1 MQGRQATVSIA
12 SQSIDVADVIDKGRL
27 SSFQKW
33 TLALCGLVALLD
45 GVDTFSIGVAASSIA
60 AKLQIPLS
68 SFGPVFS
75 AATLGA
81 TVGAFAFGPLA
92 DRFGRKSMLI
102 IATLLF
108 SVFTFATALA
118 NSFESLIALRF
129 LAGVGLGGATPCFLA
144 LASEYAP
151 RRIRASIISALWA
164 SFPLGGMIGGFLNS
178 YLIGA
183 YGWQSLFYVGGVVPF
198 IVAILVAIFVP
209 ESIRYLIS
217 HNAPSARV
225 AGILDRLAPGIASP
239 GATFVSREKAL
250 PGAPVKHL
258 FSEQRAL
265 STVLLWVPFFLAFGV
280 LTIVVLWVPAL
291 LRQNGMAAS
300 DTAIVVAFHG
310 LGAFIGMAIAGR
322 LLERFGAAMALAP
335 AFLIG
340 AVFTAALG
348 SVGTSVVLASVFDGL
363 VGLFVGIGASGMIAL
378 SSLVYPTAIRSTG
391 IGWAMG
397 MGRLGQVFSP
407 LATGAMLQ
415 AGWTIDRM
423 FLIIAIAP
431 VLAAIVVPL
440 IKLARGASPATKAN
454 RIAQEALG

>member
-1 MQGRQATVSIA
+1 
-12 SQSIDVADVIDKGRL
+12 
-27 SSFQKW
+27 
-33 TLALCGLVALLD
+33 
-45 GVDTFSIGVAASSIA
+45 
-60 AKLQIPLS
+60 
-68 SFGPVFS
+68 
-75 AATLGA
+75 
-81 TVGAFAFGPLA
+81 
-92 DRFGRKSMLI
+92 
-102 IATLLF
+102 
-108 SVFTFATALA
+108 
-118 NSFESLIALRF
+118 
-129 LAGVGLGGATPCFLA
+129 
-144 LASEYAP
+144 
-151 RRIRASIISALWA
+151 
-164 SFPLGGMIGGFLNS
+164 
-178 YLIGA
+178 
-183 YGWQSLFYVGGVVPF
+183 
-198 IVAILVAIFVP
+198 
-209 ESIRYLIS
+209 
-217 HNAPSARV
+217 
-225 AGILDRLAPGIASP
+225 
-239 GATFVSREKAL
+239 
-250 PGAPVKHL
+250 
-258 FSEQRAL
+258 
-265 STVLLWVPFFLAFGV
+265 V

-363 VGLFVGIGASGMIAL
+363 VGLFVGIGACGMIAL

-440 IKLARGASPATKAN
+440 IKLARGASPATEAN
-454 RIAQEALG
+454 GVAQEALG

>member
-1 MQGRQATVSIA
+1 MLGRQTTVSSGYRA
-12 SQSIDVADVIDKGRL
+12 IDVADVIDKGRL
-27 SSFQKW
+27 SQFQIR
-33 TLALCGLVALLD
+33 TVALCGLVALLD
-45 GVDTFSIGVAASSIA
+45 GVDTFSIGVAASSIS

-68 SFGPVFS
+68 SFGPVFA

-102 IATLLF
+102 VATLLF
-108 SVFTFATALA
+108 SAFTFVTALA
-118 NSFESLIALRF
+118 DSFESLIAFRF
-129 LAGVGLGGATPCFLA
+129 LAGLGLGGATPCFLA

-164 SFPLGGMIGGFLNS
+164 SFPLGGMLGGFLNS
-178 YLIGA
+178 YLISA
-183 YGWQSLFYVGGVVPF
+183 YGWQSLFYVGGVVPLV
-198 IVAILVAIFVP
+198 VAILVAIFAP

-217 HNAPSARV
+217 HNAPSARI
-225 AGILDRLAPGIASP
+225 AGIADRLAPGLASP
-239 GATFVSREKAL
+239 VATFVAREKAR
-250 PGAPVKHL
+250 PGAPVKQL

-265 STVLLWVPFFLAFGV
+265 STLLLWVPFFLAFGV

-300 DTAIVVAFHG
+300 DTAIVVGFHG

-322 LLERFGAAMALAP
+322 LLERLGTTFALAP

-348 SVGTSVVLASVFDGL
+348 SVGTSVVLASTFDGL
-363 VGLFVGIGASGMIAL
+363 VGFFVGIGASGMIAL

-397 MGRLGQVFSP
+397 MGRLGQVFAP
-407 LATGAMLQ
+407 LLTGAMLQ
-415 AGWTIDRM
+415 SGWTVDRM
-423 FLIIAIAP
+423 FIVIAIAP
-431 VLAAIVVPL
+431 ALAAIVVPL
-440 IKLARGASPATKAN
+440 IKLARGATRATDADVVV
-454 RIAQEALG
+454 QEALG